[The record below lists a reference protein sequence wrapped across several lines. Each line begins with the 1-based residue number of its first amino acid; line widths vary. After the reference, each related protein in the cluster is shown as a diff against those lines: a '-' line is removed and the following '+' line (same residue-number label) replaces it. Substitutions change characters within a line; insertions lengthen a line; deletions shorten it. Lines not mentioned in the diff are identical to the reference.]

1 MLNYIIIFC
10 MDNKTKY
17 SNTIIYKIS
26 CNNPEIKD
34 TYVGHTTDFTKRKT
48 RHKQNC
54 KSVNN
59 KLYNTINKNGGW
71 SNWNMSEIANYNC
84 KNITEAKIKEQ
95 IHYELLKA
103 NLNCIPPY
111 TSKKIE
117 INEPECNTGNSTD
130 SNYRF
135 ICKKCNYYTNKLN
148 DLNRHIQTSK
158 HKNKEEN
165 IIQTNNI
172 KIYKC
177 KCGNDYIHR
186 QSLNNHKKKC
196 IMPSSDNN
204 IITKLVDENSE
215 IKTKMLDLQSKYMEL
230 QSKMIYLI
238 EEMNILKHK

>member
-1 MLNYIIIFC
+1 MEK
-10 MDNKTKY
+10 DNTKY
-17 SNTIIYKIS
+17 ANTIIYKIS

-34 TYVGHTTDFTKRKT
+34 IYVGHTTDFTHRKT
-48 RHKQNC
+48 CHKQNC
-54 KSVNN
+54 KNIHN

-71 SNWNMSEIANYNC
+71 SNWNMSEIAKYNC

-103 NLNCIPPY
+103 NLNGIPPY

-117 INEPECNTGNSTD
+117 INEPESTTCNDENNDNSKC
-130 SNYRF
+130 RF

-165 IIQTNNI
+165 TIKTTSI

-177 KCGNDYIHR
+177 KCGKEYIHR

-196 IMPSSDNN
+196 IMPLSDNN
-204 IITKLVDENSE
+204 IITNLVNENSE
-215 IKTKMLDLQSKYMEL
+215 IKTKLLDLQSKYMEL

-238 EEMNILKHK
+238 EEINILKYK